1 MKATLCAVAI
11 SLITITGHARAEPKR
26 PTPCVDTGPAA
37 EAAKPALVDLNH
49 ASETEL
55 MTLPGVGPSR
65 ARAILAFRE
74 AHGGFS
80 SVSQLMRIK
89 GFGRA
94 TLKRLRPLLTVTPKS
109 SAGNGAKVAVR

>member
-1 MKATLCAVAI
+1 MKAAWCAVAI
-11 SLITITGHARAEPKR
+11 GLLTITGQARAEPKR
-26 PTPCVDTGPAA
+26 PTPCVDSSEAPKPAA
-37 EAAKPALVDLNH
+37 PVLVDLNQ

-55 MTLPGVGPSR
+55 MTLPGVGPAR

-80 SVSQLMRIK
+80 NLSQLMRIK

-94 TLKRLRPLLTVTPKS
+94 TLKRLRPLLTLSPKS
-109 SAGNGAKVAVR
+109 SA